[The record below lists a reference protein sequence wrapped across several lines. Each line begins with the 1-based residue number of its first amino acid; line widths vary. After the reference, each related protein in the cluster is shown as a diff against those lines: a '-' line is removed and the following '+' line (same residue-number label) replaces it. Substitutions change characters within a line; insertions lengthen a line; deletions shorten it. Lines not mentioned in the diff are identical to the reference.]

1 MSAIRKTRLLMGA
14 GAAVV
19 ALAAAPQIAQGA
31 IALEGC
37 IVAKKNTLC
46 AGAGGGDGGLQW
58 TDHRS
63 SAYASAEGYFQYY
76 GTGPWTIQY
85 SHGTITCPKQTVC
98 QRFFPEI
105 LVPVDSQ
112 LLLSQTGNGN
122 VFAGALQSGGG
133 D

>member
-1 MSAIRKTRLLMGA
+1 MSAIRKAKLLMGA
-14 GAAVV
+14 GATVV
-19 ALAAAPQIAQGA
+19 ALAATPQIAQA
-31 IALEGC
+31 AVALEGC
-37 IVAKKNTLC
+37 LVSKKNTLC
-46 AGAGGGDGGLQW
+46 SGAGGDGGLQW

-98 QRFFPEI
+98 QRFFPET

-112 LLLSQTGNGN
+112 LLLSQTGGGT
-122 VFAGALQSGGG
+122 VFAGALQTGGG

>member
-1 MSAIRKTRLLMGA
+1 MSAIRKARLLMGA

-19 ALAAAPQIAQGA
+19 ALAATPQVAQAA

-37 IVAKKNTLC
+37 LVSKKNTLC
-46 AGAGGGDGGLQW
+46 SGGEGLQW

-63 SAYASAEGYFQYY
+63 SAYASAEGYFQYH

-85 SHGTITCPKQTVC
+85 SHGTITCPKATVC
-98 QRFFPEI
+98 QRFFPQT
-105 LVPVDSQ
+105 LVSVDSQ
-112 LLLSQTGNGN
+112 LLLSQTGNGT

>member
-1 MSAIRKTRLLMGA
+1 MSAIRKARLLMGA

-31 IALEGC
+31 VALEGC
-37 IVAKKNTLC
+37 LVSKKNTLC
-46 AGAGGGDGGLQW
+46 TGLGGGDGGLQW

-63 SAYASAEGYFQYY
+63 SAYASAEGYFQYH

-85 SHGTITCPKQTVC
+85 SDGTITCPKATVC

-112 LLLSQTGNGN
+112 LLLSQTGNGT
-122 VFAGALQSGGG
+122 VFAGALQTGGG